1 MFYIYIYVLYIYYIL
16 IIYIYEKYLTC
27 IILYIYIYI
36 YIYLYDM
43 YIYNICLIQVWILSE
58 NVRQKYWDMSDES
71 CIITDTVAK
80 LKNIF
85 VNCRRLKVQKYLVS
99 IGFSYSD
106 RSSYEHSNEQFAYAV
121 FLYSKP
127 YDVFEQKDIPIFV
140 FLPYLGLLWKHF
152 ICYYIALNTSGKHKP
167 SLAL

>member
-1 MFYIYIYVLYIYYIL
+1 MLYVLHIHIC
-16 IIYIYEKYLTC
+16 IIYILYSYYIYLWEIFNMYCTLY
-27 IILYIYIYI
+27 IIIYIYI
-36 YIYLYDM
+36 YIY
-43 YIYNICLIQVWILSE
+43 NIWLIQVWILSE

-85 VNCRRLKVQKYLVS
+85 VNCRRLKVQKYSVS

-140 FLPYLGLLWKHF
+140 FFSYLGLLWKHF
-152 ICYYIALNTSGKHKP
+152 ICYYVALNTSGKHKP

>member
-1 MFYIYIYVLYIYYIL
+1 
-16 IIYIYEKYLTC
+16 
-27 IILYIYIYI
+27 
-36 YIYLYDM
+36 
-43 YIYNICLIQVWILSE
+43 
-58 NVRQKYWDMSDES
+58 MSDES

-85 VNCRRLKVQKYLVS
+85 VNCRRLKVQKYSVS

-140 FLPYLGLLWKHF
+140 FFFLLRTPLKTLYMLLRSIKYF
-152 ICYYIALNTSGKHKP
+152 RET
-167 SLAL
+167 